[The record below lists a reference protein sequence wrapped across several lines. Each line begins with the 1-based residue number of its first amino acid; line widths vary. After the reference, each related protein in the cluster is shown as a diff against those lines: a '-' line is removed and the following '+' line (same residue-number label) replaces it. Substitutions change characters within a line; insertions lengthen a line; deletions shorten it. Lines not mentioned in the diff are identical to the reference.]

1 MIGNGTAMKMK
12 ATGAVFAIFLG
23 ALAALPP
30 ISIDMA
36 LPALNDIG
44 SDLGARGGLAG
55 LTLSLFMLGFA
66 VSPIFYGPLAD
77 RHGRRP
83 LLLIG
88 LGLFAVGGLAS
99 SAAPSIKLLLAARLI
114 QGAGAGAGMTLAMA
128 IVRDLF
134 EGRAAQSRL
143 AVITVVSNIAPIVS
157 PALGAALLGFVG
169 WRGIFGVTALC
180 GLTLL
185 TLAYFMVAET
195 AVIPS
200 GPKPP
205 IVRKLFS
212 DYMEVL
218 SHRSAMAH
226 ICVNALGFGWLF
238 SYVSGS
244 PLVLIDRLHA
254 SPALYAIL
262 FACTGGGIV
271 GGATI
276 SGRLVQ
282 RGVPSRHLL
291 FSAVVMAVVATGALT
306 VLSIAGIG
314 SISTFMPLLV
324 LSTAAFGMAAPCAA
338 QGALDP
344 LPKLAGIA
352 GGLLTSIQMLAGSI
366 ASLIVALLFPTMGT
380 LAMTGT
386 MACFAVA
393 ALLVTTAIPV
403 VRQPDGA
410 SHTQQKTLKC

>member
-1 MIGNGTAMKMK
+1 MKMK
-12 ATGAVFAIFLG
+12 VTGAVFAIFLG

-36 LPALNDIG
+36 LPALNHIG
-44 SDLGARGGLAG
+44 SDLSARGGLAG
-55 LTLSLFMLGFA
+55 LTLSLFMVGFA

-77 RHGRRP
+77 RYGRRP

-88 LGLFAVGGLAS
+88 LGLFAVGGLAA
-99 SAAPSIKLLLAARLI
+99 SAAPSIEWLLAARLV

-143 AVITVVSNIAPIVS
+143 AVITVVSNVAPIVS
-157 PALGAALLGFVG
+157 PAFGAALLAFVG
-169 WRGIFGVTALC
+169 WRGIFAVTALC
-180 GLTLL
+180 GLALL

-195 AVIPS
+195 AIIPP

-205 IVRKLFS
+205 MVRKLFG
-212 DYMEVL
+212 DYLRVL

-244 PLVLIDRLHA
+244 PLVLIGRLHA
-254 SPALYAIL
+254 SPALYAVL

-271 GGATI
+271 SGAAI
-276 SGRLVQ
+276 SGRLVH
-282 RGVPSRHLL
+282 RGVPSRRLL
-291 FSAVVMAVVATGALT
+291 FSAVVMAVAATGTLVALSFAD
-306 VLSIAGIG
+306 VASIF
-314 SISTFMPLLV
+314 TFMPLLV

-344 LPKLAGIA
+344 LSELAGIA
-352 GGLLTSIQMLAGSI
+352 GGLLASIQMLAGAI
-366 ASLIVALLFPTMGT
+366 ASLVVALLFPSRGT

-386 MACFAVA
+386 MACFAIA

-403 VRQPDGA
+403 ARQPDGA
-410 SHTQQKTLKC
+410 IYTRQRKLKC